1 MENLDPEPKLGYPNN
16 HLPSFSRGDVPH
28 LGCRSDDPWSNL
40 VKRLG
45 ASGLSED
52 GFNKLFLFFEKM
64 VPWIGFS
71 FQKLLEC
78 MLSQS
83 RGS

>member
-1 MENLDPEPKLGYPNN
+1 ML
-16 HLPSFSRGDVPH
+16 H

-52 GFNKLFLFFEKM
+52 GFNKLFLFKEKM
-64 VPWIGFS
+64 MDRVFIS
-71 FQKLLEC
+71 EAARMHVK
-78 MLSQS
+78 SVK
-83 RGS
+83 RGLRS

>member
-1 MENLDPEPKLGYPNN
+1 ML
-16 HLPSFSRGDVPH
+16 H

-52 GFNKLFLFFEKM
+52 EGSWFNKLFLFKEKM

-83 RGS
+83 RGVLDHDDS